1 MSRTWGIVLLVVLL
15 SACRSAAM
23 KSPPPTTAQSP
34 AELAHLIAEDAKK
47 SDQESDAKAREALA
61 ADALSK
67 AQACIGLAPGD
78 AGCLYYDGVALG
90 LDARAHPSRALETLK
105 TMLSALQSAEA
116 KDPAYDQAGPSR
128 VRALVLIRAPGW
140 PVGPG
145 DAETGLAAAKRA
157 VMLKPDYPP
166 NVLALAEAL
175 AKNGDA
181 HGAQESY
188 QRARDLATVLSSNA
202 DRDDWIKQA
211 DEGLKRR

>member
-1 MSRTWGIVLLVVLL
+1 MSRTWGIALLAVLLT
-15 SACRSAAM
+15 ACQGTAV
-23 KSPPPTTAQSP
+23 KSPPPATAQSP
-34 AELAHLIAEDAKK
+34 GELARLIAEDAKK
-47 SDQESDAKAREALA
+47 SDQESDAKVREALA
-61 ADALSK
+61 ADALNR
-67 AQACIGLAPGD
+67 AQACVGLAPVD

-90 LDARAHPSRALETLK
+90 LDARAHPSRALVTLK
-105 TMLSALQSAEA
+105 AMLIALQGAEA

-145 DAETGLAAAKRA
+145 DAESGLSAAKRA

-181 HGAQESY
+181 HGAQENY
-188 QRARDLATVLSSNA
+188 QRARDMATQSSSA

-211 DEGLKRR
+211 DQGLKRP